1 MPLTLTP
8 SPTSAQYQPTKPR
21 KAPRRN
27 RSEADAVGLF
37 GGRGNCAES
46 KRVRCFIAVP
56 LEAPALAGAQR
67 LLASLREQV
76 PGVRWVH
83 PEALHITVHFFG
95 NIADEQVGSGLQAV
109 MPVADDTPPFPAG
122 LDGLGTFPPR
132 GRTRV
137 LWLGASKEMPMFT
150 ALVQGC
156 RAALRGAGF
165 EVDERTFRAHCTLG
179 RPREPWPQEGLDAW
193 RAAAARPVR
202 VAPFKAARLVLYESV
217 SAPGG
222 NVYTER
228 ASFPFG
234 ASALGQR

>member
-1 MPLTLTP
+1 M
-8 SPTSAQYQPTKPR
+8 
-21 KAPRRN
+21 
-27 RSEADAVGLF
+27 
-37 GGRGNCAES
+37 
-46 KRVRCFIAVP
+46 RCFIAVP
-56 LEAPALAGAQR
+56 VEAPALAGAQR

-179 RPREPWPQEGLDAW
+179 RPREPWSQEGLDAW

-234 ASALGQR
+234 ASALDRR